1 VNFQRHSQSMNPGFT
16 SAMAFT
22 TSSTSPP

>member
-1 VNFQRHSQSMNPGFT
+1 VNFQRHSQSMNPAFT